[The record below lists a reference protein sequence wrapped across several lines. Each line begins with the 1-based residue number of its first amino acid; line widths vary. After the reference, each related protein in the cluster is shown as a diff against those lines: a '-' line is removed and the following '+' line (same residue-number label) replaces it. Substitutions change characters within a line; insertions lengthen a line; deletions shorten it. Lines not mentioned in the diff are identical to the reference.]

1 MKKLESTLTNM
12 LLALT
17 GITVVM
23 VGILAFMNEL
33 TREPIAQANAK
44 TLSDAVAAVVPGFDN
59 DPIAEKRVENVE
71 GVDYTIYPATKDG
84 EYLGAAVESTAL
96 GFGGNLTIIVGFDKD
111 GVINDYS
118 LLNHAETPGLGAK
131 ADQWFKK
138 GQKGDITGK
147 TPANGDLTVS
157 KDGGQIDAIT
167 ASTITS
173 RAFLKA
179 VNNAYKVYKGS
190 PDAVSGATQ
199 SAN

>member
-71 GVDYTIYPATKDG
+71 GVDYTIYPATKGG
-84 EYLGAAVESTAL
+84 EYLGAWSV
-96 GFGGNLTIIVGFDKD
+96 
-111 GVINDYS
+111 
-118 LLNHAETPGLGAK
+118 P
-131 ADQWFKK
+131 W
-138 GQKGDITGK
+138 
-147 TPANGDLTVS
+147 
-157 KDGGQIDAIT
+157 
-167 ASTITS
+167 
-173 RAFLKA
+173 
-179 VNNAYKVYKGS
+179 
-190 PDAVSGATQ
+190 
-199 SAN
+199 

>member
-71 GVDYTIYPATKDG
+71 GVDYTIYPATKGG

-199 SAN
+199 SSN

>member
-59 DPIAEKRVENVE
+59 DPIAEKRVESVDGN
-71 GVDYTIYPATKDG
+71 DYTIYPATKGG